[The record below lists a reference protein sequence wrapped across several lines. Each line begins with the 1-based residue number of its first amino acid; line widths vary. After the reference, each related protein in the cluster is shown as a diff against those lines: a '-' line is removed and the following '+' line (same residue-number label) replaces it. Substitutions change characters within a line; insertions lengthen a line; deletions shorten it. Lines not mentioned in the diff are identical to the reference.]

1 MKWLIFYLILV
12 ILLCQ
17 FFYLTYKYRNP
28 YKLVMVFGKKG
39 SGKTTFLAKTA
50 YRYLKKGYP
59 VYSTEK
65 VPGVIQFDVQK
76 IGHVT
81 FPEDAVILID
91 EVGMI
96 WDNRNFKTFRPE
108 VRDYF
113 KYQRHERHIVYLFS
127 QTFDIDLK
135 LRNLTDCMYLCTCK
149 FGWLSIARKIKRS
162 IILVHPQG
170 DAESRIAD
178 DLEFEPIIWS
188 LFGARTCILTYIP
201 NWINLF
207 DSHEKLGLP
216 LHVDGDPYPIP
227 EAAAKMFRF
236 LERDDEDPGEDD
248 VKSWFRFVLDKL
260 KPLIFKKYYDSD
272 TSAEPDLDADSPE
285 DDDEFEIFDLD

>member
-1 MKWLIFYLILV
+1 MKWLIFYFILV
-12 ILLCQ
+12 VLLCQ

-216 LHVDGDPYPIP
+216 LHEDGDPYPIP
-227 EAAAKMFRF
+227 EAVAKMFRF
-236 LERDDEDPGEDD
+236 LEKRDEDPDEDD